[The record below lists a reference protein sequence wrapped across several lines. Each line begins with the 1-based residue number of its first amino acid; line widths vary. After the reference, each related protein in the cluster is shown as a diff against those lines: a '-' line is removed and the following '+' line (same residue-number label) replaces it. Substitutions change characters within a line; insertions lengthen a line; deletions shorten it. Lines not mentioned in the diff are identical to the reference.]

1 MTFRIAGAE
10 YTEIVFRL
18 KIFDQIRSVV
28 EVILFRDRR
37 ISVSAKREDV
47 FDLRFLHGLRELID
61 LGLIVVKGSQVH
73 DRLDTVVVLDV
84 LRDLDR
90 AVAATT
96 SPGSERYAD
105 EVRIKLAQYF

>member
-1 MTFRIAGAE
+1 M
-10 YTEIVFRL
+10 
-18 KIFDQIRSVV
+18 

-47 FDLRFLHGLRELID
+47 FDLCFLHGLRELID

-73 DRLDTVVVLDV
+73 DRLDPIVVLDV

-90 AVAATT
+90 AVAVCA
-96 SPGSERYAD
+96 SPGSERHAD
-105 EVRIKLAQYF
+105 EVRVQLAQYF